1 VFLLNSTIEKARS
14 MVPFSFND
22 IFVNEKPLDVK
33 KVSFWK
39 KMEILY
45 GLTYSDLFLKDPV
58 ITSQALTQTEDIKN

>member
-1 VFLLNSTIEKARS
+1 

-22 IFVNEKPLDVK
+22 IFVNKQPLDVK

-58 ITSQALTQTEDIKN
+58 ITSQALT